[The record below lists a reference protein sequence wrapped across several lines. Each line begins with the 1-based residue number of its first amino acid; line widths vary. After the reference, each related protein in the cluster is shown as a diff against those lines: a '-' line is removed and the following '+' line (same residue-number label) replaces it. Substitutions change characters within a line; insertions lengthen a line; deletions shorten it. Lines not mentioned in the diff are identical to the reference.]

1 MALIL
6 GEPPEAL
13 RGANI
18 YVIVNGPASS
28 AARTTLNNPVDV
40 ASRSFTA
47 VMNHMTRTA
56 LVQTNVFAE
65 RGGMT
70 FAFTTIPSEVAYAG
84 PLAFDQL
91 SMRETFDY
99 GMRCATRN
107 RVWVNTRQAI
117 AHAEAAGSEMTPL
130 ATASCPLLETPQ

>member
-1 MALIL
+1 
-6 GEPPEAL
+6 
-13 RGANI
+13 
-18 YVIVNGPASS
+18 
-28 AARTTLNNPVDV
+28 
-40 ASRSFTA
+40 
-47 VMNHMTRTA
+47 MNHMTRTA

-107 RVWVNTRQAI
+107 LIWVTPQQAMD
-117 AHAEAAGSEMTPL
+117 HASKVGTAGAPL
-130 ATASCPLLETPQ
+130 PTASCPLLEAPQ